1 MRVVIIG
8 AGPAGLTVAETLR
21 QHDKTV
27 DIVMLSSEPY
37 PPYAP
42 PAMVDYFLD
51 GREETL
57 FWKGRDVCERL
68 AVDYE
73 SGTRVKGIQTA
84 EHVVVVE
91 DGTRIP
97 YDRLVIA
104 SGSRMYIPIEG
115 HDLPGVYNFK
125 SLLAASTLVERV
137 RRRKHRKAI
146 VVGAG
151 FMGVEVALLLS
162 QLGAQVTIVEMLDR
176 VLPRMLDAETAAI
189 VLAQIEARGVEVR
202 LFTKA
207 EVFRGKRKVKN
218 LELALGEILKA
229 DVYIAATGIKP
240 NVEYLEGSGIEV
252 GWGVWV
258 DDHLRT
264 NVPDVFAAGDVTE
277 TPDRLTGERWVHAIF
292 PNAVAQGQVVGN
304 NLLGFDVV
312 YEGAETMNS
321 LKHLG
326 LQVMAVGAQTGE
338 KELRRRRGGDLR
350 KIFLT
355 DGRIVGFRLAG
366 DIRAAGVFRSLML
379 RGTDVRGLEAKLLS
393 PRFGIGEL
401 TLPAAHLA

>member
-1 MRVVIIG
+1 
-8 AGPAGLTVAETLR
+8 
-21 QHDKTV
+21 
-27 DIVMLSSEPY
+27 
-37 PPYAP
+37 
-42 PAMVDYFLD
+42 
-51 GREETL
+51 
-57 FWKGRDVCERL
+57 
-68 AVDYE
+68 
-73 SGTRVKGIQTA
+73 
-84 EHVVVVE
+84 
-91 DGTRIP
+91 
-97 YDRLVIA
+97 
-104 SGSRMYIPIEG
+104 
-115 HDLPGVYNFK
+115 
-125 SLLAASTLVERV
+125 
-137 RRRKHRKAI
+137 
-146 VVGAG
+146 
-151 FMGVEVALLLS
+151 MGVEVALLLS

-207 EVFRGKRKVKN
+207 EVFHGKRKVKN